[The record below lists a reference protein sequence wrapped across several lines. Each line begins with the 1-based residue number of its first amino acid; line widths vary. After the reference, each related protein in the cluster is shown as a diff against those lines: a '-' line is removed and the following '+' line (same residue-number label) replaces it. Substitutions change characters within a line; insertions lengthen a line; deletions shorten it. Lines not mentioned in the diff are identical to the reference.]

1 MALGIHQLAAGLYLG
16 AAVAAALGLVLPA
29 PRLTRG
35 AVVLLAAGAAAHGL
49 GFLQLHTRGA
59 PPALTTLPAAV
70 SLTAWLGSLF
80 FLALQLRGRLAGL
93 AVLVAPAAFLGT
105 FFESLWIAPES
116 AAAHAGSPLWS
127 HLHVLLA
134 SGGLA
139 LLGVAGFSGCLYV
152 AHHRSIKSKRPGA
165 LRVPLPSLEALDRVN
180 VLALA
185 AGFLLLTLGLLSGVL
200 WVHADQGRLWPG
212 SIHANVTLAAW
223 AVYALVVG
231 ARFGAHQGARQSAL
245 SSAAG
250 FAFLLFAVVG
260 VGILA

>member
-16 AAVAAALGLVLPA
+16 AALAAALGLVLPA
-29 PRLTRG
+29 PRLARG
-35 AVVLLAAGAAAHGL
+35 AVVVLAAAAVAHGL

-70 SLTAWLGSLF
+70 SLTAWLGTVF
-80 FLALQLRGRLAGL
+80 YLALQLRGRLAGL

-105 FFESLWIAPES
+105 FFESLWIPAEAP
-116 AAAHAGSPLWS
+116 AAGAGSPLWS
-127 HLHVLLA
+127 HLHILLA
-134 SGGLA
+134 SAGLA
-139 LLGVAGFSGCLYV
+139 LLGVAGFAGLLYV
-152 AHHRSIKSKRPGA
+152 AHHRAIKAKRPGA
-165 LRVPLPSLEALDRVN
+165 LRLPLPSLEALDRAN

-185 AGFLLLTLGLLSGVL
+185 VGFLLLTLGLLTGVL
-200 WVHADQGRLWPG
+200 WVYADQSRLWPG
-212 SIHANVTLAAW
+212 TLHANVTLAAW
-223 AVYALVVG
+223 AVYAAVVA

-260 VGILA
+260 VGLFA